1 MTDDEPLLSVRD
13 LELHYP
19 VTKGLL
25 RREVDRVRAVDGVS
39 FDVRAGESFGLVGE
53 SGCGKSS
60 TALSV
65 LRMEE
70 PTGGQ
75 IRFDGEEVIGFD
87 DEELRRYRRRVQLVL
102 QDPDSAFNPRMTV
115 GEAVGEPLAVH
126 GLDDDERRREV
137 VEDTLERVGLSAA
150 AADGYPHEFSGG
162 EKQRIAIARALVLNP
177 DVILADEPVSALDG
191 RTKTDVLELLGD
203 LQREFGIAVVLI
215 SHDIDLVRRFC
226 DRVAVMYLGEIV
238 ERGPT
243 QSVVG
248 APKHPYTRTLVA
260 SVPSL
265 DPSAPAEAA
274 GVEFLT
280 DEMPDATDVPSGC
293 RFHPRCP
300 SIIPPEDVELPADQ
314 WRGVVAFRFRL
325 EDDWPDA
332 DTLRAAL
339 RQELP
344 PARRNGADVEDAV
357 RSGFDL
363 PAELPDES
371 VEAAVATA
379 IDAIEDGDVEAARA
393 SLAGT
398 VTSVCEHEPPDP
410 AGVDAEHPTACH
422 RYDPDRPGDELVGPE
437 AESNG
442 R

>member
-1 MTDDEPLLSVRD
+1 MADDNPLLSVRN

-19 VTKGLL
+19 VTEGLL
-25 RREVDRVRAVDGVS
+25 RREVGRVRAVDGVS

-60 TALSV
+60 TALSI

-75 IRFDGEEVIGFD
+75 VRFDGEDVFEFD

-126 GLDDDERRREV
+126 GLDDDEHRREV

-248 APKHPYTRTLVA
+248 DPRHPYTRTLVA

-265 DPSAPAEAA
+265 DPSAPADAA

-300 SIIPPEDVELPADQ
+300 SIIPPYDVELPADQ

-325 EDDWPDA
+325 EEEWPDA
-332 DTLRAAL
+332 ETLRAAL
-339 RQELP
+339 REELP
-344 PARRNGADVEDAV
+344 PAHRNGADIEEAV

-363 PAELPDES
+363 PAELPDEA
-371 VEAAVATA
+371 VEAAVAAA
-379 IDAIEDGDVEAARA
+379 IDALEDGGVEAARQP
-393 SLAGT
+393 LAEA
-398 VTSVCEHEPPDP
+398 VTSVCEREAPTP
-410 AGVDAEHPTACH
+410 ADVDAPHPVACH
-422 RYDPDRPGDELVGPE
+422 RYDPSKPGTEPDQRDAGTADR
-437 AESNG
+437 
-442 R
+442 

>member
-1 MTDDEPLLSVRD
+1 MADDDPLLSVRN

-19 VTKGLL
+19 ITEGLL
-25 RREVDRVRAVDGVS
+25 RREVGRVRAVDGVG
-39 FDVRAGESFGLVGE
+39 FDIRAGESFGLVGE

-60 TALSV
+60 TALSI

-75 IRFDGEEVIGFD
+75 VRFDGEDVSEFD

-191 RTKTDVLELLGD
+191 RTKTGVLELLGD
-203 LQREFGIAVVLI
+203 LQREFDIAIVLI

-238 ERGPT
+238 ERGPADE
-243 QSVVG
+243 VVG

-260 SVPSL
+260 SAPSL
-265 DPSAPAEAA
+265 DPSAPAADA
-274 GVEFLT
+274 GVQFLT
-280 DEMPDATDVPSGC
+280 DELPDATDVPSGC

-300 SIIPPEDVELPADQ
+300 AIIPPEGVALPADQ

-325 EDDWPDA
+325 EEEWPDA
-332 DTLRAAL
+332 GTLRAAL
-339 RQELP
+339 RGELP
-344 PARRNGADVEDAV
+344 PARQDGDVAETV
-357 RSGFDL
+357 RTGFDL
-363 PAELPDES
+363 PAELPDS
-371 VEAAVATA
+371 DVEAAVSTA
-379 IDAIEDGDVEAARA
+379 IDAVEDGDVEAARA
-393 SLAGT
+393 ALAGT
-398 VTSVCEHEPPDP
+398 VTSVCERERPEP
-410 AGVDAEHPTACH
+410 AGVGAEHPAACH
-422 RYDPDRPGDELVGPE
+422 RYDPDRPGDEPVGLE

-442 R
+442 C

>member
-1 MTDDEPLLSVRD
+1 MADDDPLLSVRN

-19 VTKGLL
+19 VTEGLL
-25 RREVDRVRAVDGVS
+25 RREVGRVRAVDGVG

-60 TALSV
+60 TALSI

-75 IRFDGEEVIGFD
+75 VRFDGEDVSEFD

-126 GLDDDERRREV
+126 GLDDDERRRAV

-177 DVILADEPVSALDG
+177 EVILADEPVSALDG

-243 QSVVG
+243 DAVVG
-248 APKHPYTRTLVA
+248 APNHPYTRTLVA
-260 SVPSL
+260 SIPSL
-265 DPSAPAEAA
+265 DPSVPADAA

-300 SIIPPEDVELPADQ
+300 SIIPPTDVELPADQ
-314 WRGVVAFRFRL
+314 WRGVVALRFRL
-325 EDDWPDA
+325 EEEWPDV

-344 PARRNGADVEDAV
+344 PARRNGATVDEAV
-357 RSGFDL
+357 RTGFGL
-363 PAELPDES
+363 PAKLPDGS
-371 VEAAVATA
+371 VEAAVAAA
-379 IDAIEDGDVEAARA
+379 IDAIEDGDVEAAREP
-393 SLAGT
+393 LAET
-398 VTSVCEHEPPDP
+398 VTSVCEREAP
-410 AGVDAEHPTACH
+410 APSDAAADHPVACH
-422 RYDPDRPGDELVGPE
+422 RYDPTKPGAEPAGQEPGPTDR
-437 AESNG
+437 
-442 R
+442 

>member
-1 MTDDEPLLSVRD
+1 MADDDPLLSVRD

-19 VTKGLL
+19 VTEGLL
-25 RREVDRVRAVDGVS
+25 RREVGRVRAVDGVG

-60 TALSV
+60 TALSI

-75 IRFDGEEVIGFD
+75 VRFDGEDVFEFD

-248 APKHPYTRTLVA
+248 DPRHPYTRTLVA

-265 DPSAPAEAA
+265 DPSAPADAA

-300 SIIPPEDVELPADQ
+300 SIIPPDDVELPADQ

-325 EDDWPDA
+325 EEEWPDA
-332 DTLRAAL
+332 ETLRAAL
-339 RQELP
+339 REELP
-344 PARRNGADVEDAV
+344 PARRNGADIEEAV

-363 PAELPDES
+363 PAELPDEA

-379 IDAIEDGDVEAARA
+379 IDALEDGGVEAARQP
-393 SLAGT
+393 LAEA
-398 VTSVCEHEPPDP
+398 VTSVCEREAPTP
-410 AGVDAEHPTACH
+410 ADVDAPHPVACH
-422 RYDPDRPGDELVGPE
+422 RYDPSKPGAEPDQRDAGTADR
-437 AESNG
+437 
-442 R
+442 

>member
-1 MTDDEPLLSVRD
+1 MADDDPLLSVRD

-19 VTKGLL
+19 VTEGLL
-25 RREVDRVRAVDGVS
+25 RREVGRVRAVDGVG

-75 IRFDGEEVIGFD
+75 VRFDGEDVFEFG

-248 APKHPYTRTLVA
+248 DPRHPYTRTLVA

-265 DPSAPAEAA
+265 DPSAPADAA

-300 SIIPPEDVELPADQ
+300 SIIPPDDVELPADQ

-325 EDDWPDA
+325 EEEWPDA
-332 DTLRAAL
+332 ETLRAAL
-339 RQELP
+339 REELP
-344 PARRNGADVEDAV
+344 PTHRNGADIEEAV
-357 RSGFDL
+357 RSEFDL
-363 PAELPDES
+363 PAELPDEA

-379 IDAIEDGDVEAARA
+379 IDALEDGGVEAARQP
-393 SLAGT
+393 LAEA
-398 VTSVCEHEPPDP
+398 VTSVCEREAPTP
-410 AGVDAEHPTACH
+410 ADADAPHPVACH
-422 RYDPDRPGDELVGPE
+422 RYDPSKPGAEPDQRDAGTADR
-437 AESNG
+437 
-442 R
+442 